1 MEIAGKTI
9 KELLI
14 LSKEDQALLACISDE
29 EIINEDEIEVICV
42 PYYSNSY
49 GFEQTTSIQFASS
62 IFLLLAA
69 PLIVL
74 VGFRRKQWKN
84 KHYGRHTTCNKKE

>member
-42 PYYSNSY
+42 PY
-49 GFEQTTSIQFASS
+49 
-62 IFLLLAA
+62 
-69 PLIVL
+69 
-74 VGFRRKQWKN
+74 
-84 KHYGRHTTCNKKE
+84 